1 MQILYNIID
10 FFKREISHIYD
21 LKECESLAH
30 IVIDKIFGYNKS
42 DFILHSNETIN
53 ESQRKIIINIVKNL
67 KKNVPIQY
75 ILEEAYFFDLNFFV
89 NSSVLIPRPETEEL
103 VSWIVNESKQKN
115 SFLDIGTGSGCLIIT
130 LNKLLRGS
138 FSAIDVCSNA
148 LDIAKINNKK
158 HNTEVNFYEMDI
170 LKKEN
175 IFKDKFDVI
184 LSNPPYVTNS
194 EKKFIKKN
202 VIDHEPHIALFVSDR
217 DPLIFYR
224 SIIKRS
230 KDLLSNEGYLYFE
243 INERF
248 GLDIIQLL
256 NNEGFVNIKLK
267 KDINGKDR
275 MIKAVF
281 K

>member
-21 LKECESLAH
+21 LKECESLAY

-42 DFILHSNETIN
+42 DFILRSNETIN

-103 VSWIVNESKQKN
+103 VSWIINESKQKN

-130 LNKLLRGS
+130 LNKLLKGS

-158 HNTEVNFYEMDI
+158 HNTEVNFYQMDI

-230 KDLLSNEGYLYFE
+230 KDLLSKEGCLYFE